1 MNKIIRI
8 THKKQLNVYD
18 VKPIDTDAI
27 IKSKITLFMG
37 WWVLTLNHDPHGRV
51 PSYYLILILIYLCL
65 KWLFI
70 SDAFHSRLQSSEFRV
85 LHGPWPDW
93 IFFK

>member
-8 THKKQLNVYD
+8 NHKKQLNVYD

-37 WWVLTLNHDPHGRV
+37 W
-51 PSYYLILILIYLCL
+51 
-65 KWLFI
+65 
-70 SDAFHSRLQSSEFRV
+70 
-85 LHGPWPDW
+85 
-93 IFFK
+93 